1 MKQIKSWRNKVLLLF
16 AVLAVIVLGVGFSMQ
31 HASAAGTG
39 PCDIYATGGTPCVAA
54 HSTVRALY
62 GAYNGNL
69 YQVQR
74 ASDNAT
80 LNITP
85 LAAGGFA
92 NAAAQDTF
100 CAGTS
105 CVITIIYDQSGH
117 GNHLTTAP
125 AGGICSA
132 DSPTNASALPLNVG
146 GNHVYGI
153 KISQGIGYRN
163 NATSGIATGDQAEG
177 MYAIFDANRFN
188 GGCCFDYGNAETN
201 NLDTGNGHMEA
212 IYFGN
217 STVWG
222 SGAGPG
228 PWVMADLE
236 NGLFSGINTGNN
248 ANDQTITGMSYV
260 TALVKG
266 QPNQWAIRTG
276 NSQSGGLTT
285 QYSGVRPNASGYNPM
300 HKEGAIILGIGGDN
314 SCSAIGSF
322 FEGAMT
328 SGYPSDTTENSVQ
341 SNIVAAGYANPLP
354 TATPTTFAT
363 PLPQTNPVVWYKF
376 DEASGTVASDAS
388 GNGKNATVTGG
399 TWVAGKIA
407 NAVNLSGSTQY
418 VSAPAGVVST
428 LNDFTIS
435 TWVKVAANSTWARIF
450 DFGANSNTY
459 MFLAPTAG
467 STIRFAI
474 TTSGNGAE
482 QVINGTAALG
492 TGAWH
497 HVAVTHI
504 GNTGTLYVDG
514 VSVGTNANMTLRP
527 SSMGS
532 TPNNYIG
539 KSQFADPYLNGQ
551 VDDFRIYNRGL
562 SGPEVQSL
570 FNGITNPTNT
580 PTRTPTPTNTGGPT
594 NPTPTVTN
602 TSVPGAGPVHQ
613 YTFDSNYTDTGSSPA
628 NGTGNGST
636 FVTGKVGQAVD
647 INGGTQYVSLPTGI
661 VSGMTNFTIAT
672 WVKLDTTATWRR
684 IFDFGSSTTVNMF
697 LVPTAGSTIRFAITT
712 GGNGA
717 EQRINGTSALS
728 TGVWHHVAV
737 TLNGATGTLYVDGVS
752 VGTNTAMTLNPS
764 SMGST
769 TLNYIG
775 KSQYADPNLDGQIDQ
790 FRIYNRALSAAEV
803 LALFQT
809 P

>member
-1 MKQIKSWRNKVLLLF
+1 MKKIKSWRNK
-16 AVLAVIVLGVGFSMQ
+16 AIVLGAVLMTILVAVGLSMQ

-39 PCDIYATGGTPCVAA
+39 PCDIYAAGGTPCVAA

-62 GAYNGNL
+62 GAYTGNL
-69 YQVQR
+69 YQVKR

-85 LAAGGFA
+85 LVAGGFA

-105 CVITIIYDQSGH
+105 CVVSIIYDQSGR
-117 GNHLTTAP
+117 GNDLTTAP

-132 DSPTNASALPLNVG
+132 DSPTDASALPLNVG

-153 KISQGIGYRN
+153 KISQGIGYRDN
-163 NATSGIATGDQAEG
+163 TTSGIATGDQAEG
-177 MYAIFDANRFN
+177 MYAIFDATRYNT
-188 GGCCFDYGNAETN
+188 GCCFDYGNAETN
-201 NLDTGNGHMEA
+201 NLDDGNGTMEA

-217 STVWG
+217 STTWG

-236 NGLFSGINTGNN
+236 NGLFSGINSGQNT
-248 ANDQTITGMSYV
+248 NDQTITGMSYV
-260 TALVKG
+260 TAMVKG
-266 QPNQWAIRTG
+266 GPNLWAIHSG

-285 QYSGVRPNASGYNPM
+285 QYSGVRPSASGYNPM
-300 HKEGAIILGIGGDN
+300 KKQGAIILGIGGDN

-341 SNIVAAGYANPLP
+341 SNIVAAGYSNPLP

-376 DEASGTVASDAS
+376 DETSGTVASDAS
-388 GNGKNATVTGG
+388 GNGKNGTVTGG

-418 VSAPAGVVST
+418 ISAPAGVVST
-428 LNDFTIS
+428 LNDFTIA
-435 TWVKVAANSTWARIF
+435 TWVKVTTNSTWARIF

-482 QVINGTAALG
+482 QVINGTSALS
-492 TGAWH
+492 TGVWH

-514 VSVGTNANMTLRP
+514 AVVGTNTNMTLRP

-562 SGPEVQSL
+562 SGAEVQGL
-570 FNGITNPTNT
+570 FNGTTNPTNT
-580 PTRTPTPTNTGGPT
+580 PTRTPTRTPTPTIGPSPTPTNTPI
-594 NPTPTVTN
+594 
-602 TSVPGAGPVHQ
+602 PGAGPVHQ
-613 YTFDSNYTDTGSSPA
+613 YAFDGNANDTGSSPA
-628 NGTGNGST
+628 NGTGNGTT

-661 VSGMTNFTIAT
+661 VSGLTNFTIST
-672 WVKLDTTATWRR
+672 WVKLDTTAAWRR
-684 IFDFGSSTTVNMF
+684 IFDFGNSTTVNMF

-717 EQRINGTSALS
+717 EQQINGTAALP
-728 TGVWHHVAV
+728 TGVWKHVVV
-737 TLNGATGTLYVDGVS
+737 THNGNVGTLYVDGVQ
-752 VGTNTAMTLNPS
+752 VGQNTNMTLSPS
-764 SMGST
+764 SLGST

>member
-1 MKQIKSWRNKVLLLF
+1 MQQKIKSWRNK
-16 AVLAVIVLGVGFSMQ
+16 AIVLVAILVTLIIAAGLSMQ

-39 PCDIYATGGTPCVAA
+39 PCDIYAAGGTPCVAA

-69 YQVQR
+69 YQVKR

-85 LAAGGFA
+85 LAAGDFA
-92 NAAAQDTF
+92 NAAAQDAF
-100 CAGTS
+100 CAGTT
-105 CVITIIYDQSGH
+105 CTITTIFDQTSQH
-117 GNHLTTAP
+117 NDLTVAP
-125 AGGICSA
+125 AGGVCGA
-132 DSPTNASALPLNVG
+132 DSPANASALPLNVG
-146 GNHVYGI
+146 GHNVYGV
-153 KISQGIGYRN
+153 KISQGIGYRDN
-163 NATSGIATGDQAEG
+163 TTSGIATGDQAEG
-177 MYAIFDANRFN
+177 MYAIFDANRYN

-236 NGLFSGINTGNN
+236 NGLFSGVNTGNN
-248 ANDQTITGMSYV
+248 ANDQTITGMNYV

-276 NSQSGGLTT
+276 NAQSGGLTT

-341 SNIVAAGYANPLP
+341 SNIVAAGYSNPLP

-376 DEASGTVASDAS
+376 DETSGTVASDSS
-388 GNGKNATVTGG
+388 GNGKNGTVTGG

-428 LNDFTIS
+428 LNDFSIA
-435 TWVKVAANSTWARIF
+435 TWVKVTTNSTWARIF

-482 QVINGTAALG
+482 QIINGTSALS
-492 TGAWH
+492 TGVWH

-514 VSVGTNANMTLRP
+514 AVVGTNSNMTLRP

-562 SGPEVQSL
+562 SGAEVQSL
-570 FNGITNPTNT
+570 FNGTTNPTNT
-580 PTRTPTPTNTGGPT
+580 PTRTPTRTPTPTIGPSPTPTNTP
-594 NPTPTVTN
+594 P
-602 TSVPGAGPVHQ
+602 PGSGPVHQ
-613 YTFDSNYTDTGSSPA
+613 YTFDGNTNDTGSSPA
-628 NGTGNGST
+628 NGTGNGTT
-636 FVTGKVGQAVD
+636 FVIGKVGQAVD

-684 IFDFGSSTTVNMF
+684 IFDFGSSTSVNMF
-697 LVPTAGSTIRFAITT
+697 LVPTAGSTIRYAITT

-737 TLNGATGTLYVDGVS
+737 TLNGTTGTLYVDGVS
-752 VGTNTAMTLNPS
+752 VGTNSAMTLNPAS
-764 SMGST
+764 LGST

-803 LALFQT
+803 LTLFQT